1 MVVSVFWLGWD
12 TVSGNKLENHV
23 TKVPPWITSMQY
35 NPILIL
41 HAVLLYSPP
50 SDENLKGHVLFKHL
64 GLRESSLLGVPHKNC
79 CLCGKTASS
88 RAGQIWALGI
98 RDMVPITLKSA

>member
-12 TVSGNKLENHV
+12 TVSGNKLENHI
-23 TKVPPWITSMQY
+23 TKVPPGITSMQY

-64 GLRESSLLGVPHKNC
+64 GLRESSLFLTKIVACMEKQLPQELVKYEH
-79 CLCGKTASS
+79 LE
-88 RAGQIWALGI
+88 
-98 RDMVPITLKSA
+98 